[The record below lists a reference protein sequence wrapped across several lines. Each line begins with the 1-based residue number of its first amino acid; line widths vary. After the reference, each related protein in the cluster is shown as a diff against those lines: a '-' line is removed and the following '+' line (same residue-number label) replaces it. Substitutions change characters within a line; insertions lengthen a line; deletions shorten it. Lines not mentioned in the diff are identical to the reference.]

1 MSNDQQYAPTTRVE
15 ELVAESPA
23 ETSLLQQILDEGRI
37 TAGRSD
43 YEVVRR
49 GVAHLLSEMLLPSR
63 AGEPIDKVLVDV
75 MVAEIDA
82 RLSAQL
88 NEILHHPKVQRLE
101 SAWRSL
107 KFLVDRV
114 EFRENIR
121 IEMLNASKEDLLADF
136 EDAPEV
142 PRSGLY
148 RWVYSEEFGVLGGSP
163 YGMIVGDY
171 EFDTGH
177 QDLALLQKIASV
189 AAMAH
194 APFVAAAAPKLFG
207 LDNWQEFSRLK
218 ELRQHFEGPQYIR
231 WQAFRET
238 EDARYV
244 GLTMPRFLLRR
255 PYGANG
261 LPVKA
266 FNFEESARGDEEA
279 FLWGNAA
286 VALASRAADSFAR
299 YRWCPN
305 IIGAQSGGSV
315 EEMVTH
321 EYEATGPMQRKLPT
335 EIQITERREFDL
347 SEEGFIPLTYRK
359 DTDGACFFSANS
371 VQKPKTFGQSTE
383 ARLAET
389 NYRLG
394 TQLPYMFIM
403 SRIAHYLKVLQREQ
417 IGTWKERSDLE
428 RELNQWINRYVSDMD
443 DPAPGVRAVRPLRK
457 ASIKVE
463 EVEGQS
469 GWYRVNVQVRP
480 HFKYMG
486 ASFTLALVGKLDK
499 E

>member
-1 MSNDQQYAPTTRVE
+1 MSNDQQYAPSTRVE
-15 ELVAESPA
+15 ELVAEAQVES
-23 ETSLLQQILDEGRI
+23 SLLQQILDEGQI

-49 GVAHLLSEMLLPSR
+49 GIAHLLSEMLLPAR

-75 MVAEIDA
+75 MIAELDG

-88 NEILHHPKVQRLE
+88 NAILHHPKVQRLE

-107 KFLVDRV
+107 RFLVDRV

-136 EDAPEV
+136 EDSPEV

-148 RWVYSEEFGVLGGSP
+148 HWVYSMEFGVNGGSP
-163 YGMIVGDY
+163 YGMLVGDY
-171 EFDTGH
+171 EFDTSH

-194 APFVAAAAPKLFG
+194 APFVAAASPKLFG
-207 LDNWQEFSRLK
+207 LDDWDEFFRLK
-218 ELRQHFEGPQYIR
+218 DLRAHFEGPQYIR
-231 WQAFRET
+231 WQAFREAD
-238 EDARYV
+238 DARYI
-244 GLTMPRFLLRR
+244 GLTMPRFVLRH

-261 LPVKA
+261 MPVKA
-266 FNFEESARGDEEA
+266 FNFQEDLRGEHES

-286 VALASRAADSFAR
+286 VALATRVADSFAR

-305 IIGAQSGGSV
+305 IIGAQAGGSLNDLI
-315 EEMVTH
+315 TH
-321 EYEATGPMQRKLPT
+321 EFEATGAIQRKLPT
-335 EIQITERREFDL
+335 EIQVTEKREFDL

-359 DTDGACFFSANS
+359 DIDGACFFSANS
-371 VQKPKTFGQSTE
+371 VQKVKTFGNSPE

-417 IGTWKERSDLE
+417 IGTWKERGDLE
-428 RELNQWINRYVSDMD
+428 RELNLWINRYVSDFD
-443 DPAPGVRAVRPLRK
+443 DPAPAVRASRPLRK

-463 EVEGQS
+463 EVEGQA
-469 GWYRVNVQVRP
+469 GWHRVNVQVRP